1 METEIADKIASGSS
15 ARTDRRIGFSDRAF
29 FMLIVAFLLVVL
41 AVVLVL
47 SMGMGATKIG
57 VREVLGSLL
66 DWHRSGSTNSVI
78 VFQIR
83 LPRVLASALVGA
95 ALSVAGLLFQ
105 GLFRNPMA
113 DPYVIGTS
121 GGAALGAGIGLFL
134 LSGFSFL
141 GFGATA
147 MMAFAGSVASMA
159 LVYWLARIGGRVP
172 VITLLLA
179 GFAVSTMLSYSTY
192 FLVILDD
199 NFGLRT
205 RVLAAWLTGV
215 IAVPRWTQLEV
226 TAVMIG
232 CGLIFC
238 FPLARRLNT
247 LALGDDYAR
256 QVGVQVEK
264 THLAIILTGSLIT
277 AAAVSLGGV
286 ISFVGL
292 IVPHMARLVLGP
304 DHTRLLPVTAIAGS
318 IFLVLTDTLARTV
331 LAPSEIPVG
340 LLTAFIGGP
349 FFLYLLRRTRREY
362 AL

>member
-1 METEIADKIASGSS
+1 
-15 ARTDRRIGFSDRAF
+15 
-29 FMLIVAFLLVVL
+29 MLIIAFLLVLL

-66 DWHRSGSTNSVI
+66 NWHHSGDTDSVI
-78 VFQIR
+78 LFEIR
-83 LPRVLASALVGA
+83 LPRVVSAALVGA

-113 DPYVIGTS
+113 DPYVIGSS

-134 LSGFSFL
+134 LPRFSFL

-147 MMAFAGSVASMA
+147 SMAFAGSVATIA

-172 VITLLLA
+172 VVTLLLA

-192 FLVILDD
+192 FLVVLDD

-205 RVLAAWLTGV
+205 RVLASWLTGV

-226 TAVMIG
+226 TAGMIA

-292 IVPHMARLVLGP
+292 IVPHAAAVSLGGVISFVGLIVPHMARLVMGP
-304 DHTRLLPVTAIAGS
+304 DHVRLLPVTAIAGS
-318 IFLVLTDTLARTV
+318 IFLVLADTLARTM
-331 LAPSEIPVG
+331 LAPSEVPVG

-362 AL
+362 TL

>member
-1 METEIADKIASGSS
+1 VETEITKTASDSS
-15 ARTDRRIGFSDRAF
+15 TQAKGVSRSSDHAF
-29 FMLIVAFLLVVL
+29 FLSILGFLLVAL
-41 AVVLVL
+41 AGVLVL

-57 VREVLGSLL
+57 VREVVTSLL
-66 DWHRSGSTNSVI
+66 MGHGSGSTDSVI
-78 VFQIR
+78 LFEIR
-83 LPRVLASALVGA
+83 LPRVLASVLVGA

-113 DPYVIGTS
+113 DPYVIGSS
-121 GGAALGAGIGLFL
+121 GGAALGAGIGIFL
-134 LSGFSFL
+134 LPRFSFL
-141 GFGATA
+141 GFGTA
-147 MMAFAGSVASMA
+147 AAMAFVGSAATIA
-159 LVYWLARIGGRVP
+159 LVYWLARTNGRVP
-172 VITLLLA
+172 VVTLLLA

-192 FLVILDD
+192 FLVVLDD

-205 RVLAAWLTGV
+205 RVLASWLTGV

-226 TAVMIG
+226 TAAMIG
-232 CGLIFC
+232 CGLIVC

-264 THLAIILTGSLIT
+264 THLAIILAGSLLT

-304 DHTRLLPVTAIAGS
+304 DHVRLLPVTAIAGA
-318 IFLVLTDTLARTV
+318 IFLVLADALA
-331 LAPSEIPVG
+331 APW
-340 LLTAFIGGP
+340 
-349 FFLYLLRRTRREY
+349 
-362 AL
+362 